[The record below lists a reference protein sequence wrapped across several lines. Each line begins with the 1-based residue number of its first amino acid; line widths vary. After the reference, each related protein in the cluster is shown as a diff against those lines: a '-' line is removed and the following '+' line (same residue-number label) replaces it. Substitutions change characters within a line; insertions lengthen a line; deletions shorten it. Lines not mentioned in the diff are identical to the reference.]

1 MLQVMGSWASP
12 RNKAKLI
19 LFFFFF
25 SIYSEDEDNI
35 DTQTTGPIEVS
46 YTLVFMADTT
56 NVL

>member
-12 RNKAKLI
+12 RNEAKLI
-19 LFFFFF
+19 LFFFFL
-25 SIYSEDEDNI
+25 IYSEDEDNV

>member
-1 MLQVMGSWASP
+1 MLQVMGSRASP
-12 RNKAKLI
+12 RNEAKLI
-19 LFFFFF
+19 LFFL
-25 SIYSEDEDNI
+25 IYSEDEDNI

>member
-12 RNKAKLI
+12 RNEAKLI
-19 LFFFFF
+19 LLLFFL
-25 SIYSEDEDNI
+25 IYSEDEDNI